1 MVYFCSCDI
10 CWTMSF
16 TPFSVEDDHEI
27 IMHDKEYEIKLLEI
41 TRLSTHMIPSKFE
54 DVLNKKG
61 ILGKEVADITSMT
74 KKLRKM
80 KYEGLIFLNYFY

>member
-1 MVYFCSCDI
+1 
-10 CWTMSF
+10 MSF